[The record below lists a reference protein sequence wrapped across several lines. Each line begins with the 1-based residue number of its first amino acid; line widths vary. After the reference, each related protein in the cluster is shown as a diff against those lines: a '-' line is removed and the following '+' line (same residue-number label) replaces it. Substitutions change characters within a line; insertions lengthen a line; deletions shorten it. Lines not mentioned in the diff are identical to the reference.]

1 MLSEVL
7 AIVQIVGVMFLSL
20 VRARWIGIGA
30 VTVSL
35 ACAPAFAVQAPPQ
48 PEQQQEPA
56 ADPHAQEEQAAQREA
71 LGFLGYLDHGRY
83 ADSYAYTGM
92 LIRATNDRDS
102 FALQI
107 KKARAGTGALQS
119 RNLIDASYATSMPGA
134 PEGQYVLLH
143 YQASFANRPE
153 AVETLTLA
161 FAKGYWRVS
170 GYYIK

>member
-1 MLSEVL
+1 MLGEVL
-7 AIVQIVGVMFLSL
+7 AVVGRVMFLSL
-20 VRARWIGIGA
+20 IRARWFAGVVVAAG
-30 VTVSL
+30 VV
-35 ACAPAFAVQAPPQ
+35 CAPAFAVQQAPP
-48 PEQQQEPA
+48 PETQQQAEPA
-56 ADPHAQEEQAAQREA
+56 GDPHIAEEEAAQRQA

-102 FALQI
+102 FARQI

-119 RNLIDASYATSMPGA
+119 RSLIDASYATSVPGA

-143 YQASFANRPE
+143 YDASFANRPE

>member
-1 MLSEVL
+1 MLGEVL
-7 AIVQIVGVMFLSL
+7 AVMFLSL
-20 VRARWIGIGA
+20 VRARWILCA
-30 VTVSL
+30 VAVSL
-35 ACAPAFAVQAPPQ
+35 AWAPASAVQAPPQ
-48 PEQQQEPA
+48 PEQQQAEPA
-56 ADPHAQEEQAAQREA
+56 VDPHAAEEEAAQREA

-92 LIRATNDRDS
+92 LIRASNDRDA
-102 FALQI
+102 FAAQI
-107 KKARAGTGALQS
+107 KKAHAGTGALQS
-119 RNLIDASYATSMPGA
+119 RNLIDASYATSVPGA

>member
-1 MLSEVL
+1 M
-7 AIVQIVGVMFLSL
+7 SL
-20 VRARWIGIGA
+20 PRLRARWIA
-30 VTVSL
+30 VGVAA
-35 ACAPAFAVQAPPQ
+35 ACLTQATGFAQQAPPQ
-48 PEQQQEPA
+48 GEMQQAGPGG
-56 ADPHAQEEQAAQREA
+56 DPHAAEELAAERQA

-92 LIRATNDRDS
+92 LIRASNDRDA
-102 FALQI
+102 FAAQI

-119 RNLIDASYATSMPGA
+119 RNLIDASYATSVPGA

>member
-1 MLSEVL
+1 MLGEVL
-7 AIVQIVGVMFLSL
+7 AVVGRVMFLSR
-20 VRARWIGIGA
+20 VRARRIAIVVVATG
-30 VTVSL
+30 L
-35 ACAPAFAVQAPPQ
+35 ACAPAFAAQAPPQ
-48 PEQQQEPA
+48 PEQQQTQPA
-56 ADPHAQEEQAAQREA
+56 GDPHVEEEAAAQREA

-92 LIRATNDRDS
+92 LIRASNYRDA

-119 RNLIDASYATSMPGA
+119 RNLIDASYATSVPGA

>member
-1 MLSEVL
+1 MLGEVL
-7 AIVQIVGVMFLSL
+7 AVVGRVMFLSL
-20 VRARWIGIGA
+20 VRARWFGICVVAAGM
-30 VTVSL
+30 
-35 ACAPAFAVQAPPQ
+35 ACVPAFAVQAPPQ
-48 PEQQQEPA
+48 PEQQQTEPA
-56 ADPHAQEEQAAQREA
+56 GDPHVEEEAAAQREA

-92 LIRATNDRDS
+92 LIRASNDRDA

-119 RNLIDASYATSMPGA
+119 RNLIDASYATSVPGA